1 MLAKHGIDLDDGVAT
16 VRPPRRSSNAAL
28 LSDQERRGNLL
39 TIRDRD
45 RKKLAYSVVVRRR
58 ALSVADRQGT
68 NSYMAVEVI
77 RGQGYVRRTRSSTL
91 TGRTRAAI
99 GGAWA

>member
-1 MLAKHGIDLDDGVAT
+1 MRLFLSVHLTGQWAHEGSYYDQQRKNLLAKHGIDLDDGVAT

-45 RKKLAYSVVVRRR
+45 RKKLAYSVVVRPRSQR
-58 ALSVADRQGT
+58 AR
-68 NSYMAVEVI
+68 
-77 RGQGYVRRTRSSTL
+77 
-91 TGRTRAAI
+91 
-99 GGAWA
+99 